1 MFANYFGAVCNKV
14 KFIQRSLR
22 KISMRNFE
30 NTLTDKTFL
39 NSNLYTATNVVLN
52 IAKFRISAIV
62 LKSDFMV
69 ELFLLQLPLHN
80 SEKFVKPSH

>member
-22 KISMRNFE
+22 KISMRNVE

-39 NSNLYTATNVVLN
+39 NSNLYTYVVLN

-69 ELFLLQLPLHN
+69 ELL
-80 SEKFVKPSH
+80 S

>member
-30 NTLTDKTFL
+30 NKLTNKIDQLFR
-39 NSNLYTATNVVLN
+39 
-52 IAKFRISAIV
+52 KFA
-62 LKSDFMV
+62 F
-69 ELFLLQLPLHN
+69 
-80 SEKFVKPSH
+80 